1 MKVINLLIFLSLSLN
16 LFSSVLPHQGRIL
29 ISGSAYDGLG
39 SFRFALVDQTGK
51 IVWNHEGGTEE
62 PKTDLTIDV
71 ENGFY
76 QCRLGDTSINGMAE
90 LPDSLFDISS
100 PLKLRIWFN
109 DGTNG
114 YQQLGLD
121 QNLMISAYSITS
133 KRTESEKIAMR
144 LADEIVVQAGVS
156 QISVDD
162 LLKRISAF
170 AKQATSEGKITREM
184 LPETVL
190 SDLEES
196 LSVAKRV
203 TDSGILDANGNV
215 SQDSNFSSIDTEIPT
230 FSRSYIIGRSSQD
243 ENAIKEINLPEVSRN
258 KGREII
264 VETDMNLLIHA
275 QDNQIELSKD
285 MLLLSATPQAVL
297 GITLVSD
304 GKQWKT
310 IGASSQRNDSLKKFY
325 NRHSKVAVIDI
336 NKGKGDSDPSNFT
349 LFKESVYFQASTV
362 EHGSELWVTDGT
374 KEGTR
379 MIKDIV
385 PGAQSSSPKDFY
397 VLESAEDTLFFRTQD
412 IEWWRSDGTTSG
424 TSQVNDDQ
432 LINFLNYHKLG
443 KYFTKE
449 GSLYARD
456 ENGNESLVTNR
467 LSGGNSFEFKGE
479 TFFAGTSTTGTELWK
494 TNGDDSSTVIVK
506 EIYDGTYSSPW
517 SDEHYQGSGSPSN
530 FFVHGDSIYFSARNR
545 TNGMELWKSDG
556 TTDGTV
562 LLKDIDKRSGYSDF
576 SSSLGRDS
584 YPRDFLLIGD
594 QVHFLADDANGTSL
608 WKTDGTSE
616 GTVIS
621 NIAIPWTLHSGI
633 HSTDTVIEWQISSL
647 DHKLLFSGKSP
658 YGNELHVLDLR
669 DYTVMPES
677 LPTRTVGTYGPNNF
691 KMLWVAPGTFKMGG
705 ARGDPLHLVTL
716 TKGYF
721 LSKYEI
727 TEQDWASVMAS
738 IKIENGQS
746 STPISEITS
755 SRLPKTGVSLAEIKD
770 FLDYLNTTLPED
782 SPWEYNL
789 PTEAQWEYACRA
801 GTTTNY
807 SWGDEADPD
816 FANYKHSFLSFSL
829 KEVGQYPPNAWGFY
843 DMHGNAGEMT
853 SDVINWSFPKS
864 GLTTDPIGDFPTN
877 EVMMRGAKLDIGDIS
892 EHMYS
897 GGWRKAD
904 IEGQIDL
911 GFRIIMQEK

>member
-16 LFSSVLPHQGRIL
+16 LLCAVLPHQGRIL
-29 ISGSAYDGLG
+29 ISGSAYDGKG
-39 SFRFALVDQTGK
+39 NFRFALVDQTGK

-114 YQQLGLD
+114 YQQLGHD

-162 LLKRISAF
+162 LLKRISSF

-196 LSVAKRV
+196 LSVAKQV
-203 TDSGILDANGNV
+203 SDSGILDANRNV

-275 QDNQIELSKD
+275 QDNQIEHSKD
-285 MLLLSATPQAVL
+285 MLLLSATAQSTNNL
-297 GITLVSD
+297 TLVSD

-310 IGASSQRNDSLKKFY
+310 IGAYYQRNDSSKKFY
-325 NRHSKVAVIDI
+325 NRHSKVDVIDI

-385 PGAQSSSPKDFY
+385 PGAQGSSPKDFY
-397 VLESAEDTLFFRTQD
+397 VLEGIEDTLFFRTQD
-412 IEWWRSDGTTSG
+412 NEWWRSDGTTSG

-432 LINFLNYHKLG
+432 LMNFLNYHKLG

-449 GSLYARD
+449 WSLYARD

-479 TFFAGTSTTGTELWK
+479 TFFAGTSSTGTELWK
-494 TNGDDSSTVIVK
+494 TNGDDSSTVIAK
-506 EIYDGTYSSPW
+506 EIYEGTYYDNW
-517 SDEHYQGSGSPSN
+517 SDEPYQGSGSPSN

-545 TNGMELWKSDG
+545 TNGIELWKSDG

-562 LLKDIDKRSGYSDF
+562 LLKDIDKRSGNWDF
-576 SSSLGRDS
+576 SSSFGKDS
-584 YPRDFLLIGD
+584 YPRNFLLIGD

-621 NIAIPWTLHSGI
+621 NIGIPWTHSANR
-633 HSTDTVIEWQISSL
+633 STDTVIEWQISSL

-705 ARGDPLHLVTL
+705 ARGGALHLVTL

-738 IKIENGQS
+738 IKSENGQS

-770 FLDYLNTTLPED
+770 FLDYLNSTLPED

-807 SWGDEADPD
+807 SWGDEVDPD
-816 FANYKHSFLSFSL
+816 FANYKHSFLQVF
-829 KEVGQYPPNAWGFY
+829 
-843 DMHGNAGEMT
+843 H
-853 SDVINWSFPKS
+853 
-864 GLTTDPIGDFPTN
+864 
-877 EVMMRGAKLDIGDIS
+877 
-892 EHMYS
+892 
-897 GGWRKAD
+897 
-904 IEGQIDL
+904 
-911 GFRIIMQEK
+911 